1 MRRRT
6 DQRLFVAAGDEV
18 GPGNS
23 MTLDTVRIRKDFPIL
38 SRRVNDKPLVYLDSA
53 ATTQKPSQVIDAM
66 SDFYQLHNATVHR
79 GAYTLAEE
87 ATALYE
93 GARQKVADFIDAA
106 SSAEVVFTRG
116 TTSAINT
123 IAYGWGLNNLK
134 PGDRILLTKMEHH
147 SNVVP
152 WQIICRHT
160 GAELVYLPITDDY
173 LVDTSDLESVVDR
186 RTRIV
191 AFSGMS
197 NVLGTLG
204 PAAELIEAARSVDAI
219 TIIDGAQ
226 LIPHVP
232 TSVRDLGADFV
243 AFSAHKMLGPTGI
256 GALWG
261 RMELLETMEPAE
273 GGGSMI
279 REVELHESTW
289 ADVPQKFEAGTP
301 PIAEAIGFG
310 EAVDYLSA
318 LDMAN
323 VRAHENEI
331 TRYALDRM
339 SEIPDLTVYGPDNM
353 DFRGGAVSFTLAD
366 IHPHDLATIL
376 DQQGVAIRAGHHCA
390 RPLMRVLDVAATARA
405 SFYVYNT
412 ADEVDSL
419 VEALHEARRIF
430 GVS

>member
-1 MRRRT
+1 
-6 DQRLFVAAGDEV
+6 VN
-18 GPGNS
+18 P
-23 MTLDTVRIRKDFPIL
+23 TLDTARIRKDFPIL
-38 SRRVNDKPLVYLDSA
+38 SRRVNDRSLVYLDSA

-66 SDFYQLHNATVHR
+66 SDFYQLHNASVHR

-93 GARQKVADFIDAA
+93 GARQKVADFIDAG

-123 IAYGWGLNNLK
+123 ISYGWGLNNLK
-134 PGDRILLTKMEHH
+134 PGDRILLTEMEHH

-173 LVDTSDLESVVDR
+173 LVDTSGLDSVVDH
-186 RTRIV
+186 RTRVV

-204 PAAELIEAARSVDAI
+204 PVAELIEAARSVDAI

-261 RMELLETMEPAE
+261 RMELLEAMEPAE

-310 EAVDYLSA
+310 AAVDYLSA
-318 LDMAN
+318 LGMDQ
-323 VRAHENEI
+323 VRAHENEV

-339 SEIPDLTVYGPDNM
+339 GEIPDLTVYGPDNI
-353 DFRGGAVSFTLAD
+353 DFRGGVVSFTLAD

-390 RPLMRVLDVAATARA
+390 RPLMRVLDVPATARA

-412 ADEVDSL
+412 AAEVDSL